1 MKAVAPPGADAML
14 QRLAESLELQDG
26 RWRARQGDWVL
37 DSHFQPVFSF
47 PHRRAVGYEAL
58 LRVSDAA
65 GQGVSPLKFFEHL
78 GSFDQ
83 QWAADRLCRLLH
95 VHNFVHQAGQDDD
108 QGWLFLNIH
117 PTVFVHGAQQL
128 DVLQG
133 SVQTAQALGLP
144 MHRVVLEVTEDVMAQ
159 EADFER
165 AVANVRQTGC
175 LLALDDFGAGHS
187 NFDRIWHIHPEIVK
201 LDRSLLR
208 RACGSPRIAR
218 VLAQMVS
225 LLHECGSLV
234 LLEGVET
241 RDEAMLALDVDVD
254 IVQGFA
260 FGRPVPGMLGPA
272 GVSDEIE
279 EIWELLD
286 ERHAT
291 TRRAHSAHVAP
302 YREALKRAQARL
314 QALSFADACAEL
326 LGISGVQ
333 VCFLLDEQGR
343 HVTEP
348 LLPPG
353 ARHLSLDPR
362 FAPLGRAGEAR
373 WARRPYFRRALDEPG
388 VVQMTRPYLSLHG
401 AQMCVTLSVAFH
413 TPDGPRVL
421 CTDIDWAGSES

>member
-1 MKAVAPPGADAML
+1 ML
-14 QRLAESLELQDG
+14 QRLAEQLELRDG
-26 RWRARQGDWVL
+26 RWRARQGGWQL

-58 LRVSDAA
+58 LRVSDGDGLA
-65 GQGVSPLKFFEHL
+65 VSPLKFFEQL
-78 GSFDQ
+78 GSFDE

-95 VHNFVHQAGQDDD
+95 VHNFVQQAGDE
-108 QGWLFLNIH
+108 GWLFLNIH
-117 PTVFVHGAQQL
+117 PAVFVRGAQQL
-128 DVLQG
+128 EVLMS
-133 SVQTAQALGLP
+133 SVRTMQHLGLP
-144 MHRVVLEVTEDVMAQ
+144 MHRLVLEVTEDIMAQ

-165 AVANVRQTGC
+165 AVANVRETGC

-254 IVQGFA
+254 MVQGFV

-272 GVSDEIE
+272 GASDEIE
-279 EIWELLD
+279 AIWTLLD
-286 ERHAT
+286 ERHAA
-291 TRRAHSAHVAP
+291 TRRAHAGHVAP
-302 YREALKRAQARL
+302 YRDALKRAAERL
-314 QALSFADACAEL
+314 HGTPLADACAAL
-326 LGISGVQ
+326 LALPGVQ

-343 HVTEP
+343 HLAEP

-353 ARHLSLDPR
+353 ARHPSQDPR
-362 FAPLGRAGEAR
+362 FQPLGRAGDAR
-373 WARRPYFRRALDEPG
+373 WARRPYFRRALDEPA

-401 AQMCVTLSVAFH
+401 AQMCVTLSMAV
-413 TPDGPRVL
+413 PGPAGLRVL
-421 CTDIDWAGSES
+421 CADIDWAGEPG

>member
-1 MKAVAPPGADAML
+1 ML
-14 QRLAESLELQDG
+14 LHLAQTLVQEDG
-26 RWRARQGDWVL
+26 RWRARHGLWTL

-58 LRVSDAA
+58 LRVSDAD
-65 GQGVSPLKFFEHL
+65 GQVVPPLKFFEQL
-78 GSFDQ
+78 GSFEA

-95 VHNFVHQAGQDDD
+95 ANNFVHQAGDI
-108 QGWLFLNIH
+108 GWLFLNIH
-117 PTVFVHGAQQL
+117 PAVFVHGALQMQAL
-128 DVLQG
+128 DASLRT
-133 SVQTAQALGLP
+133 VQSLGLP
-144 MHRVVLEVTEDVMAQ
+144 MHRVVLEVTEDVMSQ
-159 EADFER
+159 EADFEQ

-241 RDEAMLALDVDVD
+241 RDEALLALDVDVD
-254 IVQGFA
+254 LVQGFV
-260 FGRPVPGMLGPA
+260 FGRPVAGTLGPRGA
-272 GVSDEIE
+272 SEEIDEI
-279 EIWELLD
+279 WTLLD
-286 ERHAT
+286 ERHAAA
-291 TRRAHSAHVAP
+291 RVAHDDRITP
-302 YREALKRAQARL
+302 YRAALRAAQARL
-314 QALSFADACAEL
+314 AVQPRHEACAEL
-326 LGISGVQ
+326 LAMRGVQ
-333 VCFLLDEQGR
+333 VAFVLDDQGR

-353 ARHLSLDPR
+353 RQPLQADPR
-362 FAPLGRAGEAR
+362 FEPLGLPSEAR

-401 AQMCVTLSVAFH
+401 ARMCVTLSVAV
-413 TPDGPRVL
+413 PVAGRLQVL
-421 CTDIDWAGSES
+421 CVDIDWVSDPA

>member
-1 MKAVAPPGADAML
+1 LKAVAPPGADAML
-14 QRLAESLELQDG
+14 LRLVESLEEDGG
-26 RWRARQGDWVL
+26 RWRARQGGWLL

-58 LRVSDAA
+58 LRVTDAA
-65 GQGVSPLKFFEHL
+65 GQSVSPLKFFEQIA
-78 GSFDQ
+78 SFEQ

-95 VHNFVHQAGQDDD
+95 VHNFVQQAGDE
-108 QGWLFLNIH
+108 GWLFLNIH
-117 PTVFVHGAQQL
+117 PAVFVHGAQQTQAL
-128 DVLQG
+128 ES
-133 SVQTAQALGLP
+133 SVRTMQSLGLP

-208 RACGSPRIAR
+208 QACGSPRIAR

-254 IVQGFA
+254 MVQGFA
-260 FGRPVPGMLGPA
+260 FGRPVPGMLGPE

-279 EIWELLD
+279 EIWMLLD

-291 TRRAHSAHVAP
+291 TRRAHAGHIAP
-302 YREALKRAQARL
+302 YREAVKRAQAQL
-314 QALSFADACAEL
+314 QAQTLPDACGEL
-326 LGISGVQ
+326 LGMPGVQ

-343 HVTEP
+343 HLAEP
-348 LLPPG
+348 VLPPD
-353 ARHLSLDPR
+353 ARFKAEDPR
-362 FAPLGRAGEAR
+362 FEPLGRSGEAR

-401 AQMCVTLSVAFH
+401 AQMCVTLSVAA
-413 TPDGPRVL
+413 PGPNGLRVL
-421 CTDIDWAGSES
+421 CTDIDWISDPT

>member
-1 MKAVAPPGADAML
+1 ML
-14 QRLAESLELQDG
+14 LRLLASLQAEDG
-26 RWRARQGDWVL
+26 RWRARQGEWQL

-58 LRVSDAA
+58 LRVSDAD
-65 GQGVSPLKFFEHL
+65 GQPVSPIKFFEQL
-78 GSFDQ
+78 RSFEQ
-83 QWAADRLCRLLH
+83 QWEADRLCRLLH
-95 VHNFVHQAGQDDD
+95 VHNFVQQAGD

-117 PTVFVHGAQQL
+117 PAVFVQGAQQIEML
-128 DVLQG
+128 EG
-133 SVQTAQALGLP
+133 SVRTMQSLGLP
-144 MHRVVLEVTEDVMAQ
+144 MHRLVLEVTEDVMAQ

-241 RDEAMLALDVDVD
+241 RDEALLALDVDVD
-254 IVQGFA
+254 MVQGFV
-260 FGRPVPGMLGPA
+260 FGRPVPGMLGPQ

-286 ERHAT
+286 GRHAD
-291 TRRAHSAHVAP
+291 TRRVHAAQIAP
-302 YREALKRAQARL
+302 YREALKLAQARL
-314 QALSFADACAEL
+314 AGQTLADACAEL
-326 LGISGVQ
+326 LALPGVQ

-343 HVTEP
+343 HVAEP

-353 ARHLSLDPR
+353 VRDLSQDPR
-362 FAPLGRAGEAR
+362 FKPLGLAGDAR
-373 WARRPYFRRALDEPG
+373 WARRPYFRRALEEPG
-388 VVQMTRPYLSLHG
+388 VIQMMRPYLSLHG
-401 AQMCVTLSVAFH
+401 AQMCVTLSVCCS
-413 TPDGPRVL
+413 TPEGPRVL
-421 CTDIDWAGSES
+421 CTDMDWMS

>member
-1 MKAVAPPGADAML
+1 LKAVAPPGADAML
-14 QRLAESLELQDG
+14 QRLVSLLELHDG
-26 RWRARQGDWVL
+26 RWRARQGEWML

-58 LRVSDAA
+58 LRVSDLD
-65 GQGVSPLKFFEHL
+65 GKPVSPLKFFEQL
-78 GSFDQ
+78 STFDQ

-95 VHNFVHQAGQDDD
+95 VHNFVHQAGDE
-108 QGWLFLNIH
+108 GWLFLNIH
-117 PTVFVHGAQQL
+117 PAVFVHGAQQMPAL
-128 DVLQG
+128 ES
-133 SVQTAQALGLP
+133 SVRTMQALGLP
-144 MHRVVLEVTEDVMAQ
+144 MHRVVLEVTEDIMAQ

-187 NFDRIWHIHPEIVK
+187 NFDRVWNIHTEIVK

-241 RDEAMLALDVDVD
+241 RDEALLALDVDVD
-254 IVQGFA
+254 MVQGFA
-260 FGRPVPGMLGPA
+260 FGRPVPGTLGPSGA
-272 GVSDEIE
+272 SE
-279 EIWELLD
+279 EIDALWTQLD
-286 ERHAT
+286 ERHAAG
-291 TRRAHSAHVAP
+291 RRAHSTRISP
-302 YREALKRAQARL
+302 YRDALKLAQAAL
-314 QALSFADACAEL
+314 QVKPLADACAAL
-326 LGISGVQ
+326 LVLPGVQ

-343 HVTEP
+343 HLAEP
-348 LLPPG
+348 LLPPELQPQ
-353 ARHLSLDPR
+353 APDPR
-362 FAPLGRAGEAR
+362 FQPLGLAGEAR

-401 AQMCVTLSVAFH
+401 ARMCVTLSVAVRVA
-413 TPDGPRVL
+413 GRLQVL
-421 CTDIDWAGSES
+421 CADVDWSSFEG

>member
-1 MKAVAPPGADAML
+1 LKAVAPPGADPML
-14 QRLAESLELQDG
+14 QRLVQTLEMQDG
-26 RWRARQGDWVL
+26 RWRARQGDWLL

-65 GQGVSPLKFFEHL
+65 GRPISPLKFFEQL
-78 GSFDQ
+78 ASFEQ

-95 VHNFVHQAGQDDD
+95 AHNFVQQAGDE
-108 QGWLFLNIH
+108 GWLFLNIH
-117 PTVFVHGAQQL
+117 PAVFVHGGQQMAAL
-128 DVLQG
+128 ES
-133 SVQTAQALGLP
+133 SVRTLQALGLP

-159 EADFER
+159 EVDFER
-165 AVANVRQTGC
+165 AVANVRETGC

-254 IVQGFA
+254 MVQGFA
-260 FGRPVPGMLGPA
+260 FGRPVPGMLGPE

-279 EIWELLD
+279 QIWELLD
-286 ERHAT
+286 ERHAA
-291 TRRAHSAHVAP
+291 TRKTHAGHIAP
-302 YREALKRAQARL
+302 YREALKAAQARL
-314 QALSFADACAEL
+314 QGQALPEACAEL
-326 LGISGVQ
+326 MKLPGVQ
-333 VCFLLDEQGR
+333 VCFLLDDQGR
-343 HVTEP
+343 HVAEP
-348 LLPPG
+348 LVPPG
-353 ARHLSLDPR
+353 VLDLSQDPR
-362 FAPLGRAGEAR
+362 FRPLGLAGEAR

-388 VVQMTRPYLSLHG
+388 VTQITRPYLSLHG
-401 AQMCVTLSVAFH
+401 ARMCVTLSIGFA
-413 TPDGPRVL
+413 TPAGLRVL
-421 CTDIDWAGSES
+421 CADIDWMAESP

>member
-14 QRLAESLELQDG
+14 LRLIESLEMENG
-26 RWRARQGDWVL
+26 RWRARQGDWLL

-58 LRVSDAA
+58 LRVADAD
-65 GQGVSPLKFFEHL
+65 GQPVSPLKFFEQL
-78 GSFDQ
+78 RSFEQ

-95 VHNFVHQAGQDDD
+95 VHNFVHQAGDE
-108 QGWLFLNIH
+108 GWLFLNIH
-117 PTVFVHGAQQL
+117 PAVFVHGAQQMQAL
-128 DVLQG
+128 ES
-133 SVQTAQALGLP
+133 SVRTMQALGLP

-165 AVANVRQTGC
+165 AVANVRETGC

-208 RACGSPRIAR
+208 RASGSPRIAR

-254 IVQGFA
+254 MVQGFV
-260 FGRPVPGMLGPA
+260 FGRPVPGMLGPE
-272 GVSDEIE
+272 GVSEEIE
-279 EIWELLD
+279 QIWTLLD

-291 TRRAHSAHVAP
+291 TRRAHAGHIAP

-314 QALSFADACAEL
+314 QALSMPEACAEL
-326 LGISGVQ
+326 LGLPGVQ

-343 HVTEP
+343 HLAEP

-353 ARHLSLDPR
+353 VRHTSLDPR
-362 FAPLGRAGEAR
+362 FEPLGRAGEAR

-401 AQMCVTLSVAFH
+401 AQMCVTLSVASR
-413 TPDGPRVL
+413 GPNGLQVL
-421 CTDIDWAGSES
+421 CTDIDWLSDPG

>member
-1 MKAVAPPGADAML
+1 ML
-14 QRLAESLELQDG
+14 RRLVESLELDGG
-26 RWRARQGDWVL
+26 RWRARQGDWLL

-58 LRVSDAA
+58 LRVSDSDGRA
-65 GQGVSPLKFFEHL
+65 VSPLAFFEQL
-78 GSFDQ
+78 SSFEQ

-95 VHNFVHQAGQDDD
+95 VHNFVLQAGDE
-108 QGWLFLNIH
+108 GWLFLNIH
-117 PTVFVHGAQQL
+117 PAVFVHGAQQL
-128 DVLQG
+128 EALEG
-133 SVQTAQALGLP
+133 SVRTMQSLGLP

-165 AVANVRQTGC
+165 AVANVRETGC

-208 RACGSPRIAR
+208 RACQSPRIAR

-254 IVQGFA
+254 MVQGFA
-260 FGRPVPGMLGPA
+260 FGRPVPGMLGPE

-279 EIWELLD
+279 AIWTLLD
-286 ERHAT
+286 ERHAA
-291 TRRAHSAHVAP
+291 TRRAHAAHIAP

-314 QALSFADACAEL
+314 QALSLAEACTEL
-326 LGISGVQ
+326 LALPRVQ

-343 HVTEP
+343 HVSEP

-353 ARHLSLDPR
+353 VTHLSLDPR

-401 AQMCVTLSVAFH
+401 AQMCVTLSIAYP
-413 TPDGPRVL
+413 TAGGLRVL
-421 CTDIDWAGSES
+421 CADIDWLSDPGG

>member
-1 MKAVAPPGADAML
+1 ML
-14 QRLAESLELQDG
+14 QRLFESLEMQDG
-26 RWRARQGDWVL
+26 RWRARQGGMLL

-58 LRVSDAA
+58 LRVSDAS
-65 GQGVSPLKFFEHL
+65 GHPVSPLKFFEQL

-95 VHNFVHQAGQDDD
+95 VHNFMHQAGDE
-108 QGWLFLNIH
+108 GWLFLNIH
-117 PTVFVHGAQQL
+117 PAVFVHGAQQADSL
-128 DVLQG
+128 ES
-133 SVQTAQALGLP
+133 SVRTMQWLGLP
-144 MHRVVLEVTEDVMAQ
+144 MHRVVLEVTEDVMSQ

-165 AVANVRQTGC
+165 AVSQVRETGC

-208 RACGSPRIAR
+208 RACQSPRIAR

-241 RDEAMLALDVDVD
+241 RDEALLALDVDVD
-254 IVQGFA
+254 MVQGFV
-260 FGRPVPGMLGPA
+260 FGRPVPGMLGPSGA
-272 GVSDEIE
+272 SAEIE
-279 EIWELLD
+279 EIWTLLD
-286 ERHAT
+286 ERHALG
-291 TRRAHSAHVAP
+291 RKQHAARVAP
-302 YREALKRAQARL
+302 YRGALKAAQAL
-314 QALSFADACAEL
+314 LPAGPLAQACAGL
-326 LGISGVQ
+326 LALPGVQ

-343 HVTEP
+343 HLAEP
-348 LLPPG
+348 LVPPG
-353 ARHLSLDPR
+353 VQPLSMDPR
-362 FAPLGRAGEAR
+362 FAPLGLAAEAR

-401 AQMCVTLSVAFH
+401 ARMCITLSVAVAVA
-413 TPDGPRVL
+413 GRLQVL
-421 CTDIDWAGSES
+421 CADVDWMSEPA

>member
-14 QRLAESLELQDG
+14 QRLVEALEMQDG
-26 RWRARQGDWVL
+26 RWRARQGDWLL

-65 GQGVSPLKFFEHL
+65 GQSVSPLKFFEQL
-78 GSFDQ
+78 ASFEQ

-95 VHNFVHQAGQDDD
+95 VHNFVHQAGDE
-108 QGWLFLNIH
+108 GWLFLNIH
-117 PTVFVHGAQQL
+117 PAVFVHGAQQMQAL
-128 DVLQG
+128 DS
-133 SVQTAQALGLP
+133 SVRTMQALGLP

-187 NFDRIWHIHPEIVK
+187 NFDRVWNIHPEIVK

-241 RDEAMLALDVDVD
+241 RDEALLALDVDVD
-254 IVQGFA
+254 MVQGFA
-260 FGRPVPGMLGPA
+260 FGRPVPGMLGPSGA
-272 GVSDEIE
+272 SEEIE
-279 EIWELLD
+279 ALWTQLD
-286 ERHAT
+286 ERHADG
-291 TRRAHSAHVAP
+291 RKAHALRIGP
-302 YREALKRAQARL
+302 YRDAIRQAQAAL
-314 QALSFADACAEL
+314 QSQTLPDACAGL
-326 LGISGVQ
+326 LDLPGVQ

-343 HVTEP
+343 HLAEP
-348 LLPPG
+348 LLPPDVKPE
-353 ARHLSLDPR
+353 LPDPR
-362 FAPLGRAGEAR
+362 FQPLGLAGEAR

-401 AQMCVTLSVAFH
+401 ARMCVTLSVALRVA
-413 TPDGPRVL
+413 GRLQVL
-421 CTDIDWAGSES
+421 CTDVDWRSFEG

>member
-1 MKAVAPPGADAML
+1 MKAIAPPGADAML
-14 QRLAESLELQDG
+14 LRLVESLEMEDG
-26 RWRARQGDWVL
+26 RWRARQGGWLL

-58 LRVSDAA
+58 LRVADAS
-65 GQGVSPLKFFEHL
+65 GEQVSPLKFFEQL
-78 GSFDQ
+78 RSFDQ

-95 VHNFVHQAGQDDD
+95 VHNFVHQAGDE
-108 QGWLFLNIH
+108 GWLFLNIH
-117 PTVFVHGAQQL
+117 PAVFVHGAQQMQAL
-128 DVLQG
+128 ESSVRTLQ
-133 SVQTAQALGLP
+133 SLGLP
-144 MHRVVLEVTEDVMAQ
+144 MHRVVLEVTEDVMSQ
-159 EADFER
+159 QADFER

-241 RDEAMLALDVDVD
+241 RDEALLALDVDVD
-254 IVQGFA
+254 MVQGFV
-260 FGRPVPGMLGPA
+260 FGRPVPGMLGPQ

-286 ERHAT
+286 GRHAD
-291 TRRAHSAHVAP
+291 TRRVHAAQIAP
-302 YREALKRAQARL
+302 YREALRQAQERL
-314 QALSFADACAEL
+314 AGQALPAACAEL
-326 LGISGVQ
+326 LALAGVQ

-343 HVTEP
+343 HVAEP

-353 ARHLSLDPR
+353 VQDLSQDPR
-362 FAPLGRAGEAR
+362 FKPLGLAGEAR
-373 WARRPYFRRALDEPG
+373 WARRPYFRRALEEPG
-388 VVQMTRPYLSLHG
+388 VIQMTRPYLSLHG
-401 AQMCVTLSVAFH
+401 ARMCVTLSVACP
-413 TPDGPRVL
+413 TPDGLRVL
-421 CTDIDWAGSES
+421 CTDIDWMS

>member
-1 MKAVAPPGADAML
+1 LKAVAPPGADPML
-14 QRLAESLELQDG
+14 LRLVESLEMQDG
-26 RWRARQGDWVL
+26 RWRARQGDWQL

-65 GQGVSPLKFFEHL
+65 GNPVSPLKFFEHL
-78 GSFDQ
+78 SSFEQ

-95 VHNFVHQAGQDDD
+95 VHNFVHQAGDE
-108 QGWLFLNIH
+108 GWLFLNIH
-117 PTVFVHGAQQL
+117 PAVFVHGAQQMQAL
-128 DVLQG
+128 EG
-133 SVQTAQALGLP
+133 SVRTMQALGLP

-165 AVANVRQTGC
+165 AVANVRETGC

-208 RACGSPRIAR
+208 RASQSPRIAR

-254 IVQGFA
+254 MVQGFV
-260 FGRPVPGMLGPA
+260 FGRPVPGMLGPE

-279 EIWELLD
+279 EIWELMD
-286 ERHAT
+286 ERHAVM
-291 TRRAHSAHVAP
+291 RKAHAGHIAP
-302 YREALKRAQARL
+302 HRDALKQAQARL
-314 QALSFADACAEL
+314 AGRSLADACAGL
-326 LGISGVQ
+326 MALPGVQ
-333 VCFLLDEQGR
+333 VCFLLDERGR
-343 HVTEP
+343 HVAQP
-348 LLPPG
+348 LVPPG
-353 ARHLSLDPR
+353 VQDLSQDPR
-362 FAPLGRAGEAR
+362 FRPLGLAGDAR

-388 VVQMTRPYLSLHG
+388 VTQMTRPYLSLHG
-401 AQMCVTLSVAFH
+401 ARMCVTLSIGFA
-413 TPDGPRVL
+413 TPEGLRVL
-421 CTDIDWAGSES
+421 CADIDWMSESP

>member
-1 MKAVAPPGADAML
+1 LKAVAPPGADAML
-14 QRLAESLELQDG
+14 MRLVETLEMQDG
-26 RWRARQGDWVL
+26 RWRARQGDWLL
-37 DSHFQPVFSF
+37 DSHFQPIFSF

-58 LRVSDAA
+58 LRVSDAS
-65 GQGVSPLKFFEHL
+65 GQPVSPLKFFEHL
-78 GSFDQ
+78 ASFEQ

-95 VHNFVHQAGQDDD
+95 VHNFVDQAGRSDD

-117 PTVFVHGAQQL
+117 PAVFVHGAQQMRAL
-128 DVLQG
+128 DS
-133 SVQTAQALGLP
+133 SVRTMQALGLS
-144 MHRVVLEVTEDVMAQ
+144 MHRVVLEVTEDIMAQ

-187 NFDRIWHIHPEIVK
+187 NFDRVWNIHPEIVK

-241 RDEAMLALDVDVD
+241 RDEALLALDVDVD
-254 IVQGFA
+254 MVQGFA
-260 FGRPVPGMLGPA
+260 FGRPVPGMLGPSGA
-272 GVSDEIE
+272 SEEIE
-279 EIWELLD
+279 ALWTQLD
-286 ERHAT
+286 ARHADG
-291 TRRAHSAHVAP
+291 RKAHALRIGP
-302 YREALKRAQARL
+302 YRDAIRQAQTALQSQAWPV
-314 QALSFADACAEL
+314 ACAGL
-326 LGISGVQ
+326 LALPGVQ

-343 HVTEP
+343 HLAEP
-348 LLPPG
+348 LLPPDVKPE
-353 ARHLSLDPR
+353 SPDPR
-362 FAPLGRAGEAR
+362 FQPLGLAGDAR

-401 AQMCVTLSVAFH
+401 ARMCVTLSVALRVGGR
-413 TPDGPRVL
+413 PQVL
-421 CTDIDWAGSES
+421 CTDVDWSSFEA

>member
-1 MKAVAPPGADAML
+1 LKAVAPPGADAML
-14 QRLAESLELQDG
+14 LRLIETLQHQDG
-26 RWRARQGDWVL
+26 RWRARQGDWLL

-58 LRVSDAA
+58 LRVSDLA
-65 GQGVSPLKFFEHL
+65 GQPVSPLKFFEHL
-78 GSFDQ
+78 SSFEQ

-95 VHNFVHQAGQDDD
+95 VHNFVHQAGDD
-108 QGWLFLNIH
+108 GWLFLNIH
-117 PTVFVHGAQQL
+117 PAVFVHGAQQMQAL
-128 DVLQG
+128 ES
-133 SVQTAQALGLP
+133 SVRTMQSLGLP
-144 MHRVVLEVTEDVMAQ
+144 MHRVVLEVTEDIMAQ

-165 AVANVRQTGC
+165 AVANVRETGC

-208 RACGSPRIAR
+208 QACGSPRIAR

-254 IVQGFA
+254 MVQGFA
-260 FGRPVPGMLGPA
+260 FGRPVPGTLGPE

-286 ERHAT
+286 ERHALG
-291 TRRAHSAHVAP
+291 RSVHAARIAP
-302 YREALKRAQARL
+302 YRAALKQAQARL
-314 QALSFADACAEL
+314 QALSLPEACAEL
-326 LGISGVQ
+326 LALPGMQ

-343 HVTEP
+343 HMAPP
-348 LLPPG
+348 LVPPG
-353 ARHLSLDPR
+353 VQDLSQDPR
-362 FAPLGRAGEAR
+362 FRPLGRAGEAR

-388 VVQMTRPYLSLHG
+388 VVQMTRPYLSLYG
-401 AQMCVTLSVAFH
+401 ARMCVTLSVAL
-413 TPDGPRVL
+413 PVAGRLQVL
-421 CTDIDWAGSES
+421 CADIDWVSESA

>member
-1 MKAVAPPGADAML
+1 ML
-14 QRLAESLELQDG
+14 LRLVESLEREDG
-26 RWRARQGDWVL
+26 RWRARQGEWQL

-65 GQGVSPLKFFEHL
+65 GNAVSPIKFFEQL
-78 GSFDQ
+78 RSFEQ

-95 VHNFVHQAGQDDD
+95 VHNFVHQAGD
-108 QGWLFLNIH
+108 QSWLFLNIH
-117 PTVFVHGAQQL
+117 PAVFVRGAQQIE
-128 DVLQG
+128 VLEG
-133 SVQTAQALGLP
+133 SVRTMQALGLP
-144 MHRVVLEVTEDVMAQ
+144 MHRLVLEVTEDVMAQ

-208 RACGSPRIAR
+208 RASGSPRIAR

-241 RDEAMLALDVDVD
+241 RDEALLALDVDVD
-254 IVQGFA
+254 MVQGFV
-260 FGRPVPGMLGPA
+260 FGRPVPGMLGPQ

-286 ERHAT
+286 GRHT
-291 TRRAHSAHVAP
+291 DTRRVHAAHMAP
-302 YREALKRAQARL
+302 YREALKQAQHQL
-314 QALSFADACAEL
+314 SSQALPEACAGL
-326 LGISGVQ
+326 LALPGVQ

-343 HVTEP
+343 HVAEP
-348 LLPPG
+348 MVPPG
-353 ARHLSLDPR
+353 VKDLSQDPR
-362 FAPLGRAGEAR
+362 FEPLGLAGEAR
-373 WARRPYFRRALDEPG
+373 WARRPYFRRALEEPG
-388 VVQMTRPYLSLHG
+388 VTQMTRPYLSLHG
-401 AQMCVTLSVAFH
+401 AQMCVTLSVARP
-413 TPDGPRVL
+413 TPNGPRVL
-421 CTDIDWAGSES
+421 CTDIDWMS

>member
-1 MKAVAPPGADAML
+1 ML
-14 QRLAESLELQDG
+14 LRLVESLEMEEG
-26 RWRARQGDWVL
+26 RWRARQGDWLL

-58 LRVSDAA
+58 LRVSDPA
-65 GQGVSPLKFFEHL
+65 GNPISPLKFFEQL
-78 GSFDQ
+78 RSFDQ

-95 VHNFVHQAGQDDD
+95 VHNFVHQAGDE
-108 QGWLFLNIH
+108 GWLFLNIH
-117 PTVFVHGAQQL
+117 PAVFVHGAQQQEAL
-128 DVLQG
+128 AS
-133 SVQTAQALGLP
+133 SVQTLQSLGLP

-165 AVANVRQTGC
+165 AVANVRETGC

-254 IVQGFA
+254 MVQGFV
-260 FGRPVPGMLGPA
+260 FGRPVPGMLGPEGA
-272 GVSDEIE
+272 SEEIE
-279 EIWELLD
+279 AIWTLLD

-291 TRRAHSAHVAP
+291 TRRAHSGHVAP

-314 QALSFADACAEL
+314 QALSLRDACAEL
-326 LGISGVQ
+326 LGMPGVQ

-343 HVTEP
+343 HLADP

-353 ARHLSLDPR
+353 AAHASLDPR
-362 FAPLGRAGEAR
+362 FEPLGRAGEAR

-401 AQMCVTLSVAFH
+401 AQMCVTLSVAAR
-413 TPDGPRVL
+413 GPGGALQVL
-421 CTDIDWAGSES
+421 CTDIDWLSDPGG